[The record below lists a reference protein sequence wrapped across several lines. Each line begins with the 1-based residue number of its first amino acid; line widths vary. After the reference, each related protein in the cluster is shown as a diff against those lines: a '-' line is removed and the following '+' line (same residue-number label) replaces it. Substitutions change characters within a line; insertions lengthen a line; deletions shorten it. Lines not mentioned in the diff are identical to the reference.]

1 MKRKNIR
8 YDESILGPR
17 NTNLKELRQ
26 KAKSLGYPYFLAIP
40 NFTKKLLLG
49 MEDKENLAA
58 AYIFN
63 TTNKHINNEDDLVL
77 AAYVPF
83 NLSAL
88 GQIEIRWQLFG
99 SSKVQDTHSIDFLYP
114 YENSYKK
121 LFSKI
126 YSYPGDLDILSKMIY
141 TRDIRLLA
149 KNEDIV
155 IGREVPDTGLC
166 YYLLRV
172 FPKSIIVDGKVLFA
186 GVYTKA
192 HDMTDS
198 PLEPI
203 PDSLV
208 VGFEYDEKENI
219 VIIHDIYYDIRE
231 ERFKLMNSYERKN
244 KITYTAS
251 EITHVFLNIMYS
263 AKEYIEI
270 DKKYFGNKKF
280 RKENREKEKIGG
292 KNMEIFN
299 ENRNDKVE
307 HTFKKVNNTRYINNF
322 RVVATIFRNNPDG
335 EQCIFHLMEY
345 MTDKGLVKLF
355 NTATDTMCEFNT
367 NYLSRFSNLKANAED
382 IIEAEREIKVPKDF
396 DKSVL
401 KSGFYAWNSGK
412 YNNRL
417 ATVNKDLLLIG
428 AYKHVPK
435 DSDKINLSFIKKN
448 GRLELSNKGDLL
460 IGLDRYNLNKI
471 KFVNSEGY
479 LVEEISL
486 DENTLRDTLKESG
499 VSIDEDTIKAI
510 YENAVIL
517 NENNGHYRTL
527 NNLKR
532 YFRNLD

>member
-1 MKRKNIR
+1 MRKI
-8 YDESILGPR
+8 YYEESIFDRPQNSLEELNTQARLG
-17 NTNLKELRQ
+17 
-26 KAKSLGYPYFLAIP
+26 GYPYFLVISK
-40 NFTKKLLLG
+40 FTKKLLLQ
-49 MEDKENLAA
+49 MEDKDNLAA

-63 TTNKHINNEDDLVL
+63 TTNKHINSEDDLVL
-77 AAYVPF
+77 AAYIPF
-83 NLSAL
+83 NLSVL

-186 GVYTKA
+186 GIYTKA
-192 HDMTDS
+192 HDTIDS
-198 PLEPI
+198 PFEPI

-231 ERFKLMNSYERKN
+231 ERFKLMTSYERKN
-244 KITYTAS
+244 KIAYTAS

-270 DKKYFGNKKF
+270 DRKYFGNKKF
-280 RKENREKEKIGG
+280 RKENREKEKTGG
-292 KNMEIFN
+292 KKMEIFN

-307 HTFKKVNNTRYINNF
+307 HIFEKRKNPRYINNF
-322 RVVATIFRNNPDG
+322 RVVATILRNDPNG
-335 EQCIFHLMEY
+335 ERSVFHLMEY

-355 NTATDTMCEFNT
+355 NTSTDTMCEFNT

-401 KSGFYAWNSGK
+401 SSGFFAWDASSNVTARV
-412 YNNRL
+412 NN
-417 ATVNKDLLLIG
+417 VIVIG

-435 DSDKINLSFIKKN
+435 DVDKINLSFLKRNK
-448 GRLELSNKGDLL
+448 RLDLMNSGDLV
-460 IGLDRYNLNKI
+460 IGLDKDSLDRI
-471 KFVNSEGY
+471 EFVNTKGEVVDY
-479 LVEEISL
+479 IPV
-486 DENTLRDTLKESG
+486 DEKVLTEALRDTGVTIPAKVIEIIYNNAIILKDNYG
-499 VSIDEDTIKAI
+499 I
-510 YENAVIL
+510 YKK
-517 NENNGHYRTL
+517 GSK
-527 NNLKR
+527 LKR
-532 YFRNLD
+532 YFDNLD

>member
-1 MKRKNIR
+1 MRKI
-8 YDESILGPR
+8 YYEESIFDRPQNSLEELNAQARLG
-17 NTNLKELRQ
+17 
-26 KAKSLGYPYFLAIP
+26 GYPYFLVISK
-40 NFTKKLLLG
+40 FTKKLLLQ
-49 MEDKENLAA
+49 MEDKDNLAA

-63 TTNKHINNEDDLVL
+63 TTNKHINSEDDLVL
-77 AAYVPF
+77 AAYIPF

-88 GQIEIRWQLFG
+88 GQIEIHWQLFG

-192 HDMTDS
+192 HDTIDS
-198 PLEPI
+198 PFEPI

-231 ERFKLMNSYERKN
+231 ERFKLMTSYERKN
-244 KITYTAS
+244 KIAYNAS

-292 KNMEIFN
+292 KKMEIFN
-299 ENRNDKVE
+299 ENRNDKTE
-307 HTFKKVNNTRYINNF
+307 HNFKKAKNPRYINNF
-322 RVVATIFRNNPDG
+322 RVVATILRDDPSD
-335 EQCIFHLMEY
+335 ERCVFHLMEY
-345 MTDKGLVKLF
+345 TTNRGLVRLF
-355 NTATDTMCEFNT
+355 NTSTDTMCEFNT

-401 KSGFYAWNSGK
+401 KSGFYPWDSGK

-417 ATVNKDLLLIG
+417 ATVNKDLILIG

-460 IGLDRYNLNKI
+460 IGLDRYDLNKI

-479 LVEEISL
+479 LVEEINL

-499 VSIDEDTIKAI
+499 VSIGEDTIKAI

-517 NENNGHYRTL
+517 NENNGHYKTL

>member
-1 MKRKNIR
+1 MRKI
-8 YDESILGPR
+8 YYEESIFDRPQNSLEELNTQARLG
-17 NTNLKELRQ
+17 
-26 KAKSLGYPYFLAIP
+26 GYPYFLVISK
-40 NFTKKLLLG
+40 FTKKLLLQ
-49 MEDKENLAA
+49 MEDKDNLAA

-77 AAYVPF
+77 AAYIPF
-83 NLSAL
+83 NLSSL

-99 SSKVQDTHSIDFLYP
+99 SSKVQYTHSIDFYYP

-155 IGREVPDTGLC
+155 IGREVPDTGLH

-186 GVYTKA
+186 GVYSKA
-192 HDMTDS
+192 HDTIDS
-198 PLEPI
+198 PFEPI

-219 VIIHDIYYDIRE
+219 VRIHDIYYDIRE
-231 ERFKLMNSYERKN
+231 ERFKLMTSYERKN
-244 KITYTAS
+244 KIAYTAS
-251 EITHVFLNIMYS
+251 EMTHVFLNIMYS

-280 RKENREKEKIGG
+280 RKENREKEKTGG
-292 KNMEIFN
+292 KKMEKFN

-307 HTFKKVNNTRYINNF
+307 HIFEKRKNPRYINNF
-322 RVVATIFRNNPDG
+322 RVVATILRNDPND
-335 EQCIFHLMEY
+335 ERCVFHLMEY
-345 MTDKGLVKLF
+345 TTDKGLVKLY
-355 NTATDTMCEFNT
+355 NTSTYTMCEFNT

-401 KSGFYAWNSGK
+401 SSGFFAWDASSNVTARV
-412 YNNRL
+412 NN
-417 ATVNKDLLLIG
+417 VIVIG

-435 DSDKINLSFIKKN
+435 DTDKINLSFLKRNK
-448 GRLELSNKGDLL
+448 RLDLMNSGDLV
-460 IGLDRYNLNKI
+460 IGLDKDNLDRI
-471 KFVNSEGY
+471 VFVNRGGEVVDY
-479 LVEEISL
+479 IPV
-486 DENTLRDTLKESG
+486 DEKVLTEALRDTGVTIPAKVIEIMYNNAIILKDNYG
-499 VSIDEDTIKAI
+499 I
-510 YENAVIL
+510 YKK
-517 NENNGHYRTL
+517 GSK
-527 NNLKR
+527 LKR
-532 YFRNLD
+532 YFDNLD

>member
-1 MKRKNIR
+1 MRKI
-8 YDESILGPR
+8 YYEESIFDRPQNSLEELNAQARLG
-17 NTNLKELRQ
+17 
-26 KAKSLGYPYFLAIP
+26 GYPYFLVISK
-40 NFTKKLLLG
+40 FTKKLLLG

-77 AAYVPF
+77 AAYIPF
-83 NLSAL
+83 NLSVL

-186 GVYTKA
+186 GIYTKA
-192 HDMTDS
+192 HDTIDS
-198 PLEPI
+198 PFETI

-231 ERFKLMNSYERKN
+231 ERFKLMTSYERKN
-244 KITYTAS
+244 KIAYTAS
-251 EITHVFLNIMYS
+251 EMTHVFLNIMYS
-263 AKEYIEI
+263 AKEYIET

-280 RKENREKEKIGG
+280 REEQREKEKIGG
-292 KNMEIFN
+292 KEMTLLN
-299 ENRNDKVE
+299 ENKNIKSRYSFEKKRNRWINGEKALAFIHQTNPIMPKDTYHIMNYTTPEGKV
-307 HTFKKVNNTRYINNF
+307 
-322 RVVATIFRNNPDG
+322 RVYKSSDNSMRIFDA
-335 EQCIFHLMEY
+335 C
-345 MTDKGLVKLF
+345 
-355 NTATDTMCEFNT
+355 
-367 NYLSRFSNLKANAED
+367 YLNKFFNLKACAED
-382 IIEAEREIKVPKDF
+382 IVEVDSKIKVPEDF
-396 DKSVL
+396 DRSIL
-401 KSGFYAWNSGK
+401 NSGFYAWDS
-412 YNNRL
+412 L
-417 ATVNKDLLLIG
+417 SDITVTARVNGVIVIG

-435 DSDKINLSFIKKN
+435 DINEINLSFIKRNK
-448 GRLELSNKGDLL
+448 RLDLMNKGDLV
-460 IGLDRYNLNKI
+460 IGLDKNNLDRI
-471 KFVNSEGY
+471 KFANIKGEVVDSIPVNEKILTEVLRNTG
-479 LVEEISL
+479 VTVPVKVIEIMYNNAL
-486 DENTLRDTLKESG
+486 DLKENSG
-499 VSIDEDTIKAI
+499 VYKKGSK
-510 YENAVIL
+510 
-517 NENNGHYRTL
+517 
-527 NNLKR
+527 LKR
-532 YFRNLD
+532 YFENLD

>member
-1 MKRKNIR
+1 MRKI
-8 YDESILGPR
+8 YYEESIFDRPQNSLEELNTQARLG
-17 NTNLKELRQ
+17 
-26 KAKSLGYPYFLAIP
+26 GYPYFLVISK
-40 NFTKKLLLG
+40 FTKKLLLQ
-49 MEDKENLAA
+49 MEDKDNLAA

-77 AAYVPF
+77 AAYIPF

-99 SSKVQDTHSIDFLYP
+99 SSKVQDTHSVDFYYP
-114 YENSYKK
+114 YENGYKK

-192 HDMTDS
+192 HDTIDS
-198 PLEPI
+198 PFEPI

-208 VGFEYDEKENI
+208 MGFEYDEKENI

-231 ERFKLMNSYERKN
+231 ERFKLMTSYERKN
-244 KITYTAS
+244 KIAYTAS

-299 ENRNDKVE
+299 ENRNDKTE
-307 HTFKKVNNTRYINNF
+307 HNFKKAKNPRYINNF
-322 RVVATIFRNNPDG
+322 RVVATILRNDPNS
-335 EQCIFHLMEY
+335 ERCIFHLMEY

-401 KSGFYAWNSGK
+401 SSGFFAWDASSNVTARV
-412 YNNRL
+412 NN
-417 ATVNKDLLLIG
+417 VIVIG

-435 DSDKINLSFIKKN
+435 DVDKINLSFLKRNK
-448 GRLELSNKGDLL
+448 RLDLMNSGDLV
-460 IGLDRYNLNKI
+460 IGLDKDNLDRI
-471 KFVNSEGY
+471 VFVNRGGEVVDY
-479 LVEEISL
+479 IPV
-486 DENTLRDTLKESG
+486 DEKVLTEALRDTGVTIPAKVIEIMYNNAIILKDNYG
-499 VSIDEDTIKAI
+499 I
-510 YENAVIL
+510 YKK
-517 NENNGHYRTL
+517 GSK
-527 NNLKR
+527 LKR
-532 YFRNLD
+532 YFDNLD

>member
-1 MKRKNIR
+1 MRKI
-8 YDESILGPR
+8 YYEESIFDRPQTSLEELNTQARLG
-17 NTNLKELRQ
+17 
-26 KAKSLGYPYFLAIP
+26 GYPYFLVISK
-40 NFTKKLLLG
+40 FTKKLLLG

-77 AAYVPF
+77 AAYIPF

-155 IGREVPDTGLC
+155 IGREVPDTGLH

-192 HDMTDS
+192 HDTIDS
-198 PLEPI
+198 QFEPI

-231 ERFKLMNSYERKN
+231 ERFKLMSSYERKN
-244 KITYTAS
+244 KIAHTAS

-280 RKENREKEKIGG
+280 RKENIEKEKTGG
-292 KNMEIFN
+292 KKMEIFN

-307 HTFKKVNNTRYINNF
+307 HTFKKAKNPRYINNF
-322 RVVATIFRNNPDG
+322 RVVATILRDDPSDERCF
-335 EQCIFHLMEY
+335 FHLMEY
-345 MTDKGLVKLF
+345 TTNRGLVRLF
-355 NTATDTMCEFNT
+355 NTSTDTMCEFNT

-401 KSGFYAWNSGK
+401 SSGFFAWDASSNVTARV
-412 YNNRL
+412 NN
-417 ATVNKDLLLIG
+417 VIVIG

-435 DSDKINLSFIKKN
+435 DVDKINLSFLKRNK
-448 GRLELSNKGDLL
+448 RLDLMNSGDLV
-460 IGLDRYNLNKI
+460 IGLDKDNLDRI
-471 KFVNSEGY
+471 VFVNSGGEVVDY
-479 LVEEISL
+479 IPV
-486 DENTLRDTLKESG
+486 DEKVLTEALRDTGVTIPAKVIEIMYNNAIILKDNYG
-499 VSIDEDTIKAI
+499 I
-510 YENAVIL
+510 YKK
-517 NENNGHYRTL
+517 GSK
-527 NNLKR
+527 LKR
-532 YFRNLD
+532 YFDNLD